1 MRTRTPFLAGLTL
14 LLCSAGTAVAQDDGE
29 APPPQGEEPP
39 AQGNPPPEY
48 APAPVNP
55 GPPPSTDNTLP
66 PTAADVRLGAAG
78 QIAISDDLKIFV
90 TRTSQT
96 SNGINNSSTTYQLQP
111 AIDYFVSQSLAIG
124 AQVTLYYQT
133 SDNTHSTALGL
144 MPRVSYDFG
153 VSSLLSIWPRLGLG
167 YTYYSSGFGSGSPD
181 TTGYRVVLDVF
192 VPLVFHLAP
201 HFFIGGGPYVQT
213 DLVAKTESMDVAKL
227 TTNGLMSM
235 LGGYFNL

>member
-29 APPPQGEEPP
+29 APPQGEEPP

-55 GPPPSTDNTLP
+55 APPQSTDNALQP
-66 PTAADVRLGAAG
+66 PAEVRLGAAG

-96 SNGINNSSTTYQLQP
+96 SNGINNSSTTYQLRP
-111 AIDYFVSQSLAIG
+111 AVDYFVSQSLAIG
-124 AQVTLYYQT
+124 AQVTLDYQT
-133 SDNTHSTALGL
+133 SDNTHSTAIGL

-167 YTYYSSGFGSGSPD
+167 YTYYSTGFGSGSPD

-192 VPLVFHLAP
+192 VPLVFHVAP
-201 HFFIGGGPYVQT
+201 HFFIGGGPFVQT

-227 TTNGLMSM
+227 TNNGLMSM
-235 LGGYFNL
+235 LGGYFSP